1 MELTLQDTISSKK
14 KLIGMYLP
22 IQIAVYVPST
32 KDANVPVSEDELNK
46 RVDSVRKYLA
56 DMFGGF
62 SSDAITGG
70 YISTFKELIKEDIVK
85 VIAFSTKEAYEE
97 NKQKLIVQISKWAK
111 EWSQEAIG
119 LEFENDLYYI
129 NQSESFK
136 SGGKVEIKETSFLNG
151 YEFSDYEDM
160 INTLKR
166 AKKEKYDLGDSTDT
180 PNDFHKE
187 ILKAIKLSE
196 DIKDEYKYSTRGD
209 SVLVVKVK
217 LYPDYDLDKA
227 IESAS
232 SSKKLTNEQIDEIK
246 EHYNDEFIYEEITQF
261 IDMNR
266 QDAEETLR
274 DFIELNIC
282 KDEILFEGISGGY
295 LIFQES
301 DFFDEIVSDLEDN
314 YSYKNF
320 DNEGNFDSTEY
331 DSYDEFLQK
340 CGVDI
345 RDYIGIIHYYD
356 FAFGVFEA
364 YVKNLINQME
374 KTGFQDYLIGEIEYY
389 IDDNFKIKAK
399 KVKKTKVK
407 KEEMVD
413 EYALGGKVTESS
425 VESFLTNKVNF
436 SKGNIAVNY
445 SGDNGFLF
453 HYGTLIAKIKGK
465 SLTINEKYFSK
476 TTSALSNLI
485 ERLAKD
491 KGMVVSKAVFF
502 DNGGNIVNWDEFKG
516 GSDMVVNDSCVKLSV
531 WLIKDIYPIEDWF
544 ILKSDNK
551 LVIVFRKSLTDE
563 EIENVREI
571 LSQFD
576 ECHYLLSFENLEKKD
591 NGRSISIDLKY
602 DNVSVGEFADGG
614 GVGIV
619 KGDNVIWN
627 GNKYVLIKV
636 ENNLVGGL
644 NDVKYH
650 LLSTKKGVR
659 DAVLDSLNDV
669 KKYADG
675 GGVERQSEMEQMRLS
690 VKTKKLKR
698 LQDELKKAQ
707 FNGNTKKIEQILKDI
722 VEVEK
727 YSNGGGVGED
737 NELKDRMVYIS
748 VSREIL
754 EGAERDS
761 VVDFDYWKKLESA
774 YPEETSGIGYKWE
787 KQKEKE
793 LGGYSQFVQKYYQ
806 WEQEDGYPYEIAKKV
821 YDKLNNFDTTR
832 NGIAIIDLKTGKP
845 ILRQRWNE
853 YRKSA
858 DSFVEKP
865 DIINKYADGGSAMD
879 LINKLKSK
887 DHSVVQEALREIKK
901 NNEPIQQVELKK
913 INIPIDYKSAISD
926 LIDYYGKKS
935 EFRNTKYAKLNQEE
949 AEYLYDVFKNYE
961 ELPKNEDGNYVAKVK
976 FAYDGSNFKE
986 TEEQDSKLES
996 FLEGIDE
1003 KGFIY
1008 YDSYDS
1014 IIEAYQI
1021 TIDFINS
1028 VRGRLETRKNVSMGL
1043 DLFPETSKIQEAN
1056 PKYNDILSKKIVLK
1070 TLIFQYIKQKDSSIK
1085 EKLWDKIQFLKNEI
1099 KDMENHEYKDG
1110 GDVKSKSSMLK
1121 KLHALNKHK
1130 HKSEELLKKYEN
1142 MNSEL
1147 KSKKGSSYED
1157 ILKGGK
1163 SDGMDEAELAKKHG
1177 VSVAQIKKQIEKG
1190 ISIEKEHTDN
1200 LAIQMEIAKDHIEE
1214 FVDYYD
1220 RLEKMEKQA
1229 KIKNTIKT
1237 NKSLSNSQV
1246 KSIGNYL
1253 KKKGLDS
1260 SDFDVS
1266 NSGIVLIYKDLSDKV
1281 NKEISLFIKNSVI

>member
-32 KDANVPVSEDELNK
+32 KDANIPVSEDELNK
-46 RVDSVRKYLA
+46 RVDVVRKYLA

-85 VIAFSTKEAYEE
+85 VIAFSTKEAYEQ
-97 NKQKLIVQISKWAK
+97 NKQKLIVQVSKWAK

-151 YEFSDYEDM
+151 YKFSDYEDM

-196 DIKDEYKYSTRGD
+196 DIKEEYKYSRRGD

-246 EHYNDEFIYEEITQF
+246 EHYNDEFISEEITQF
-261 IDMNR
+261 VNINR
-266 QDAEETLR
+266 ENAEETLR

-282 KDEILFEGISGGY
+282 KDEILFEGRSGGY

-345 RDYIGIIHYYD
+345 RDYIGAIHYYN
-356 FAFGVFEA
+356 FAFSVFEA
-364 YVKNLINQME
+364 YVKKLINKME

-389 IDDNFKIKAK
+389 IDENFNIKDK
-399 KVKKTKVK
+399 KVKKSKAK
-407 KEEMVD
+407 EEEMVD

-591 NGRSISIDLKY
+591 NGRSISIELKH

-675 GGVERQSEMEQMRLS
+675 G
-690 VKTKKLKR
+690 
-698 LQDELKKAQ
+698 
-707 FNGNTKKIEQILKDI
+707 
-722 VEVEK
+722 
-727 YSNGGGVGED
+727 
-737 NELKDRMVYIS
+737 
-748 VSREIL
+748 
-754 EGAERDS
+754 
-761 VVDFDYWKKLESA
+761 
-774 YPEETSGIGYKWE
+774 
-787 KQKEKE
+787 
-793 LGGYSQFVQKYYQ
+793 
-806 WEQEDGYPYEIAKKV
+806 
-821 YDKLNNFDTTR
+821 
-832 NGIAIIDLKTGKP
+832 
-845 ILRQRWNE
+845 
-853 YRKSA
+853 
-858 DSFVEKP
+858 
-865 DIINKYADGGSAMD
+865 SAMD

-887 DHSVVQEALREIKK
+887 DRSVVQEALREIKK
-901 NNEPIQQVELKK
+901 NNEPIEQVELKK

-935 EFRNTKYAKLNQEE
+935 EFRNTKYAKLNKEE

-1070 TLIFQYIKQKDSSIK
+1070 TLIFQYTKQKDSSIK

-1200 LAIQMEIAKDHIEE
+1200 LAIQREIAKDHIEE

-1266 NSGIVLIYKDLSDKV
+1266 NNGIVLMYKEIDDKV